1 MLVFGSA
8 HSYLR
13 FPFQELVLGLSDEI
27 LNVEDTRLLPPN
39 YQTVQVDT
47 VLD

>member
-8 HSYLR
+8 HSYMS

-27 LNVEDTRLLPPN
+27 LSVEDTRLLPPS
-39 YQTVQVDT
+39 YQTVQVGT
-47 VLD
+47 LLY